1 MSQEEIFL
9 YDTHDRMIEELDIAN
24 RPLKDLIFEIQELY
38 LSDSRPWII
47 GFSGGKDSTCVL
59 SLVVSALKLLEK
71 SALTK
76 QVFVV
81 SSDTLVET
89 PVVIDAINQAISSIN
104 DWGALNDIPISAHA
118 VHPVLDQSFWV
129 NLIGR
134 GYPAPSNK
142 FRWCTERMKIDPVSE
157 FIVSKVADYG
167 EVIVLLGSRSQES
180 SSRAQVIAKH
190 KIDGS
195 SLGRHSSLPNAFTY
209 MPIVDWS
216 ADEVWEYLM
225 SSPRPWSGTNRTLF
239 DLYKGSNQGEC
250 PLVIDKSTPSCGNS
264 RFGCWTCTVVTE
276 DKAIHGLIESGAEW
290 MTPLLEFRNK
300 LYQSA
305 RPENAVEF
313 RNSKRRTGRVN
324 FDRKAIEPEE
334 RKHIRGPY
342 WMSKRKGFLS
352 ELLQVEKKIREEQP
366 NTVLIKREEL
376 QLIRQHWLTDP
387 NEPDWEDALPKIFA
401 ETYPEEHVDWIE
413 SDAGSFSS
421 VDGKLL
427 DSISAKLNTPSEL
440 TKKLLEVELNQI
452 GEIKRRGLLDKL
464 EAILSNDWED
474 FELAKK
480 RILDSASVSYDSKIA
495 ELSAELE
502 QNSSLLNDY

>member
-1 MSQEEIFL
+1 MSQEEVFL
-9 YDTHDRMIEELDIAN
+9 YESHEEMIMEAVIAE
-24 RPLKDLIFEIQELY
+24 RPLKDLMGEIQTLY
-38 LSDSRPWII
+38 LTDSRPWII
-47 GFSGGKDSTCVL
+47 GFSGGKDSTTVL
-59 SLVVSALKLLEK
+59 SLVIAALNLLEK
-71 SALTK
+71 TQLRK
-76 QVFVV
+76 EVFVV

-89 PVVIDAINQAISSIN
+89 PVVIDVINEALTSIN
-104 DWGALNDIPISAHA
+104 EWALENAIPISAHA
-118 VHPVLDQSFWV
+118 VHPILDQTFWV

-142 FRWCTERMKIDPVSE
+142 FRWCTERMKIDPVSD
-157 FIVSKVADYG
+157 FIVNKVAEYG

-180 SSRAQVIAKH
+180 STRAQVIAKH

-195 SLGRHSSLPNAFTY
+195 NLGRHSSLPNAFTY

-216 ADEVWEYLM
+216 ADDVWEYLM
-225 SSPRPWSGTNRTLF
+225 SAKRPWSGTNRTLF

-305 RPENAVEF
+305 QPQNAVEF

-324 FDRKAIEPEE
+324 FDKKSIGPEE

-342 WMSKRKGFLS
+342 WMEKRREFLK
-352 ELLQVEKKIREEQP
+352 ELLQVEKTIRKSQP
-366 NTVLIKREEL
+366 GTTLIKREEL

-387 NEPDWEDALPKIFA
+387 NEPDWEDSLPRIFQEA
-401 ETYPEEHVDWIE
+401 YPGEPIDWIE
-413 SDAGSFSS
+413 SDAGSFTAIDGELLETISS
-421 VDGKLL
+421 KYQLPAELSKKLL
-427 DSISAKLNTPSEL
+427 DAEL
-440 TKKLLEVELNQI
+440 DQI
-452 GEIKRRGLLDKL
+452 GEVKRRGLLDKL
-464 EAILSNDWED
+464 ESILSQDWED
-474 FELAKK
+474 FESTKQ
-480 RILDSASVSYDSKIA
+480 RILTSGSHSYEAKIA
-495 ELSAELE
+495 ELTDELE
-502 QNSSLLNDY
+502 QNSRLLSDY